1 MTLLGERQ
9 IGRRKQSRT
18 FCQISIL
25 HRLHRASLVADV
37 CKLHLFLFIV
47 DKNIIHYHVS
57 SVSELTC
64 ESNWI
69 EEISYRLTRRIF
81 LSHLSRH
88 AVKNKRLRKKN
99 WDLNSAA
106 TFWVRHAS
114 IFWRDFELVR
124 LKPLEPMQIQTNFR
138 YFPIMTFD
146 TLALPRSFPIII
158 ATALKIEML
167 SILHNMDMAGGEI
180 LTHKIF
186 ICLPV
191 AKNLTLLF
199 TFPYFI

>member
-1 MTLLGERQ
+1 MN
-9 IGRRKQSRT
+9 GRSEEENNLELFVSFQYCTAFIVRRWSLMYVNY
-18 FCQISIL
+18 ISL
-25 HRLHRASLVADV
+25 YS
-37 CKLHLFLFIV
+37 LFIV

-69 EEISYRLTRRIF
+69 EEISYRLTRRNF

-99 WDLNSAA
+99 WDLNSTA

-167 SILHNMDMAGGEI
+167 SILHNMDMAGGVRYW
-180 LTHKIF
+180 LTKSLSV
-186 ICLPV
+186 CR
-191 AKNLTLLF
+191 
-199 TFPYFI
+199 